1 MLNNTL
7 LYYIDYMIYLKDE
20 EIYLNFLLLND
31 IFIKYYNNE
40 IIKDLLLDQH
50 TIRNKLFIDW
60 KIINDYK

>member
-1 MLNNTL
+1 MFKNTL

-40 IIKDLLLDQH
+40 IIKDYLLDEH
-50 TIRNKLFIDW
+50 TIRNKLFMDW
-60 KIINDYK
+60 KMINDYK

>member
-7 LYYIDYMIYLKDE
+7 LYYIDYMLYLKDE

-40 IIKDLLLDQH
+40 IIKDYLLDEH
-50 TIRNKLFIDW
+50 TIRNKLFMDW

>member
-1 MLNNTL
+1 MFKNTL

-40 IIKDLLLDQH
+40 IIKDYLLDEH
-50 TIRNKLFIDW
+50 TIRNELFMDW
-60 KIINDYK
+60 KMINDYK